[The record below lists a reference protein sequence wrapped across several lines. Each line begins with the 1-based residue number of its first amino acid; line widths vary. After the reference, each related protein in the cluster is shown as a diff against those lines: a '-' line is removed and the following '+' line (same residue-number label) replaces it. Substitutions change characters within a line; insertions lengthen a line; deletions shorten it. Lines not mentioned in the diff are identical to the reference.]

1 MTRSSFLL
9 VAHPPGG
16 RPALDETRGAVIA
29 SAAKQSRTAQ
39 QTPRRRLLRR
49 FAPRNDEPRF
59 LVSRKTKPAYFCD
72 CDANGAGL
80 RPHREPPCP
89 PRRPRLGRR
98 EPRELDPA
106 PQPRQDRANELS
118 ADALLRR
125 RHAASHGDAARR
137 TRGYEVGLHCAYSG
151 WFVELFRRHRRG
163 EGRWDLGPFPA
174 GHRLRPPFVF
184 PFAEQAAQLRQH
196 AVGEQLRI
204 VCG

>member
-1 MTRSSFLL
+1 MGGAADPPLDENEGSSHCERSEQSRAAQYTPHRDCFVASLLAMTRSSFLL
-9 VAHPPGG
+9 VAHRPGG

-29 SAAKQSRTAQ
+29 SAANQSRTAQ
-39 QTPRRRLLRR
+39 HTPRRRLLRR
-49 FAPRNDEPRF
+49 FAPRNDEARF

-118 ADALLRR
+118 ADALL
-125 RHAASHGDAARR
+125 G
-137 TRGYEVGLHCAYSG
+137 G
-151 WFVELFRRHRRG
+151 
-163 EGRWDLGPFPA
+163 
-174 GHRLRPPFVF
+174 
-184 PFAEQAAQLRQH
+184 
-196 AVGEQLRI
+196 
-204 VCG
+204 